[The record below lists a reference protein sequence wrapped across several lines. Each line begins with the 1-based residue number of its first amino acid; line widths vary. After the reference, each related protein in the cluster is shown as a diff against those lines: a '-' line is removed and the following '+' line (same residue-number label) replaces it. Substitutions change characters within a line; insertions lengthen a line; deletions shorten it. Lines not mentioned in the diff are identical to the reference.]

1 MPRKTTEMRINV
13 YPYHNV
19 NPFINEVIQS
29 ITKTKTKKVAGFKFQ
44 DVLNRDTGELETQ
57 HMLVLGTSKE
67 MDNREFIKIY
77 KDQFSKFYGLS
88 KSSYKVMEYIM
99 STLKYSTDKLPLF
112 VPDIRMETKLS
123 NATIYR
129 SIAQLLDQQLI
140 AKADFSGAYFIN
152 PQVFFKGNTLILF
165 KKFTDIEKKVEPI
178 KKVGKESQIEKQ
190 KLEGSDTTMLN

>member
-19 NPFINEVIQS
+19 NPFISEVIQS
-29 ITKTKTKKVAGFKFQ
+29 ITTTKTKKVAGFKFQ

-57 HMLVLGTSKE
+57 HMLVLGTSREVDK
-67 MDNREFIKIY
+67 REFIKIY

-88 KSSYKVMEYIM
+88 KSSYQLMEYIM
-99 STLKYSTDKLPLF
+99 DNLKYSTDKLPLF
-112 VPDIRMETKLS
+112 VPDIRLKTKLS

-152 PQVFFKGNTLILF
+152 AQVFFKGNTLILY
-165 KKFTDIEKKVEPI
+165 KKFRATEIKVEPI
-178 KKVGKESQIEKQ
+178 KRIK
-190 KLEGSDTTMLN
+190 NN